1 MSEEKHASVFIKV
14 ALYLFDVGSDWVTG
28 GILLSDNQLGDFN
41 GSTNVATV
49 NGTVANDTIA
59 RCLKGTERHL
69 AWGVMTIAMSWIP
82 AIFTLILLILNANGI
97 KHQIA
102 IPLRFILWPLL
113 VPVYMYVILT
123 QKVQSQPLQ

>member
-1 MSEEKHASVFIKV
+1 MCFRPQDTLGPEMH
-14 ALYLFDVGSDWVTG
+14 WVTG
-28 GILLSDNQLGDFN
+28 GILLSDNQLGDFD

-82 AIFTLILLILNANGI
+82 STFAVFFMIYAADGL

-102 IPLRFILWPLL
+102 TPLRFILWPLL
-113 VPVYMYVILT
+113 VPVYMYVILA
-123 QKVQSQPLQ
+123 QKLSAHSGLGISVVA